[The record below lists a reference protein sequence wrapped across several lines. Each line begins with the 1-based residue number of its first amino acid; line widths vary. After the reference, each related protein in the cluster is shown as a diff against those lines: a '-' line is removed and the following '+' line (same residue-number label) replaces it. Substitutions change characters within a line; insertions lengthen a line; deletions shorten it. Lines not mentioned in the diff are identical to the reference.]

1 MGGNDLPEK
10 KQKRKPVLWRNTIA
24 PAYFMFGWNPGVAVK
39 SNMQKK
45 EQEKS
50 VHDDFLMMA
59 GYAII
64 KMNEG
69 DYG

>member
-1 MGGNDLPEK
+1 MWLNSIAY
-10 KQKRKPVLWRNTIA
+10 KPHV
-24 PAYFMFGWNPGVAVK
+24 
-39 SNMQKK
+39 MQKK

>member
-1 MGGNDLPEK
+1 
-10 KQKRKPVLWRNTIA
+10 VLWRNTIA
-24 PAYFMFGWNPGVAVK
+24 PAYFMFGWNPGVGVK